1 MADFFRILHDNGMLL
16 LMGQYPQGPLGGI
29 LCTLLISLLAVLL
42 AFPVGILLGLAR
54 VAHWRWLRIAAAC
67 WVYMLRGV
75 PLMMVVFW
83 TYFCVPL
90 LVGHDAGGFATM
102 LCTLVVYESAYIAEI
117 VRGGIQ
123 ALPQGQNEAARAL
136 GMGHLRT
143 LWLVILPQA
152 LYNTLPSL
160 VSQLVSII
168 KDSSL
173 GYVINVPELTYAAN
187 QVNNQLL
194 TKPFQVF
201 AIVALGYYL
210 INFSLTWL
218 ANRLEKRISDK
229 RQRPQPD
236 NDTKATPMVLNQS
249 QSQ

>member
-1 MADFFRILHDNGMLL
+1 MSDFFKILHDNGTLL
-16 LMGQYPQGPLGGI
+16 LMGQYPQGPLGGV
-29 LCTLLISLLAVLL
+29 LCTLLLSLLALL
-42 AFPVGILLGLAR
+42 FSFPVGILIGLAR
-54 VAHWRWLRIAAAC
+54 IAHWRWLRNVAAC
-67 WVYMLRGV
+67 WVYLLRGI

-90 LVGHDAGGFATM
+90 LTGHNVSGFITM
-102 LCTLVVYESAYIAEI
+102 LCTLVLYESAYIAEI

-123 ALPQGQNEAARAL
+123 ALPAGQNEAARAL

-152 LYNTLPSL
+152 LYNTIPSL
-160 VSQLVSII
+160 ISQLVSIV
-168 KDSSL
+168 KDTSL

-187 QVNNQLL
+187 QVSNQLL
-194 TKPFQVF
+194 TKPVQVF

-218 ANRLEKRISDK
+218 AQRVEKQIADK
-229 RQRPQPD
+229 RQPIPAE
-236 NDTKATPMVLNQS
+236 TISAGVPLS
-249 QSQ
+249 

>member
-1 MADFFRILHDNGMLL
+1 MSDFFKILHDNGTLL
-16 LMGQYPQGPLGGI
+16 LMGQYPQGPLGGV
-29 LCTLLISLLAVLL
+29 LCTLLLSLLALL
-42 AFPVGILLGLAR
+42 FSFPVGILIGLAR
-54 VAHWRWLRIAAAC
+54 IAHWRWLRNVAAC
-67 WVYMLRGV
+67 WVYLLRGI

-90 LVGHDAGGFATM
+90 LTGHNVSGFITM
-102 LCTLVVYESAYIAEI
+102 LCTLVLYESAYIAEI

-123 ALPQGQNEAARAL
+123 ALPTGQNEAARAL

-152 LYNTLPSL
+152 LYNTIPSL
-160 VSQLVSII
+160 ISQLVSIV
-168 KDSSL
+168 KDTSL

-187 QVNNQLL
+187 QVSNQLL
-194 TKPFQVF
+194 TKPVQVF

-218 ANRLEKRISDK
+218 AQRVEKQIADK
-229 RQRPQPD
+229 RQPIPAETISAD
-236 NDTKATPMVLNQS
+236 VPLS
-249 QSQ
+249 